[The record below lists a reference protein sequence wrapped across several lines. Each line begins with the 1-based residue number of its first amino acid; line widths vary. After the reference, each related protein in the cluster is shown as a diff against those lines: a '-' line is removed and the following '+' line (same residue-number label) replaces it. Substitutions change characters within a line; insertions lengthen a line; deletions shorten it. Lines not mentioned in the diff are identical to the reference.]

1 MNGLV
6 QAGQSG
12 SRLFVLRD
20 AETGDPITGASPS
33 VTVRIGGSEA
43 AGQGSVSELSGGS
56 YLYTFAASEIA
67 DPGSG
72 YIRASATGAVTAI
85 WPVEVVEYDPRASQ
99 QIDTPTNFTAL
110 AITPEGAVT
119 ADVEVDESS
128 IADAVW
134 SRSTRTLSSFG
145 SLANDVR
152 DAVWGA
158 TQRTLTAISD
168 SAGVTTLLSRL
179 TAAWAARLD
188 ADVSSRATPAD
199 ISSAVGDL
207 NDLSA
212 ADVRAQA
219 DAALAAYGTAT
230 MAGISNARDEVI
242 NHGDDNW
249 IGGGG
254 GDSVWTVD
262 QRNTVLADAA
272 GARSAAEAVNT
283 RLPEEPAAVSDLPDA
298 PDNAGIA
305 AARTAAESAANIVG
319 GLNDLDAA
327 AVESAAGAALTSFG
341 PATPADISAAV
352 AGLSTLDSAAVQAAA
367 AAALEGYDGPNRAD
381 LTAAFEALNDLSA
394 AEVQGVVAALLE
406 AATVRANIA
415 SINGAEVA
423 GAGTEADPWRS
434 A

>member
-6 QAGQSG
+6 QVGQSG

-20 AETGDPITGASPS
+20 AEDGSPITGASPS

-67 DPGSG
+67 EAGSG

-99 QIDTPTNFTAL
+99 QIGTPTNFTAL

-158 TQRTLTAISD
+158 TQRTLTAVSD
-168 SAGVTTLLSRL
+168 SAGVTTLLGRL

-188 ADVSSRATPAD
+188 ADVSSRATPDD

-212 ADVRAQA
+212 EDVTLALTNFGAATGGDVSDAQA
-219 DAALAAYGTAT
+219 A
-230 MAGISNARDEVI
+230 II

-254 GDSVWTVD
+254 DGGDSVWTVE
-262 QRNTVLADAA
+262 QRNAVLEDAA

-352 AGLSTLDSAAVQAAA
+352 AGLSTLDGAAVQAAA
-367 AAALEGYDGPNRAD
+367 AAALEEYDGPNRAD

-423 GAGTEADPWRS
+423 GTGTEADPWRS